1 LKPRKRYIFNVSIPC
16 SSLFAFAHKPVTL
29 EEKIDLIKNND
40 AVAMLAPTFA
50 IDFKYPNIIGMLRH
64 LGFKEVTELTF
75 GARMVNW
82 AYANYIKEHLHPHTK
97 YCKEGCEEKNC
108 PCFGVGASQ
117 PLFISSPCPTVVAM
131 IQTQYPEF
139 VKYLMPVVSPMAA
152 MARIHKKYKPK
163 QKVVFISPCWS
174 KENVEAPKYPE
185 LIDAVITLKD
195 LKEIFAREGIKE
207 DDFTDDYYFDSFIR
221 EYTKIYPVSG
231 GLASTSH
238 IQSLFNPGEILITD
252 GVENIKKAFEE
263 IKAGTS
269 KYRFLDLLNCDGG
282 CIGGPA
288 INNKDFPT
296 EKKKEIIFEYTH
308 RSSETDMGEHKGT
321 VQDAEGIDLS
331 ATY

>member
-1 LKPRKRYIFNVSIPC
+1 MDLN
-16 SSLFAFAHKPVTL
+16 
-29 EEKIDLIKNND
+29 EKIELIKNNEV
-40 AVAMLAPTFA
+40 VAMLAPTFA

-82 AYANYIKEHLHPHTK
+82 AYANYIKEHPDQ
-97 YCKEGCEEKNC
+97 E
-108 PCFGVGASQ
+108 F
-117 PLFISSPCPTVVAM
+117 FISTPCPTVVAM
-131 IQTQYPEF
+131 VQTQYPELK
-139 VKYLMPVVSPMAA
+139 KYLMPVVSPMVA
-152 MARIHKKYKPK
+152 MAKVQKKHNPN

-174 KENVEAPKYPE
+174 KENVEAPKYPD
-185 LIDAVITLKD
+185 LIDAVITLQD
-195 LKEIFAREGIKE
+195 LKQIFEKEGIKE
-207 DDFTDDYYFDSFIR
+207 EDFTEDYYFDSFIR

-238 IQSLFNPGEILITD
+238 IQSLFKEGEILITD
-252 GVENIKKAFEE
+252 GVENMKKAFEE

-308 RSSETDMGEHKGT
+308 RSSEEKMGEHQGKIE
-321 VQDAEGIDLS
+321 DADGLDLS